1 VIRTF
6 RTMTIAAAAEA
17 AMMLGGCAATVD
29 TSTPTNFPAAAFKV
43 PLESS
48 KRLVLNLQLD
58 GRHPKDSGWQSFRKE
73 WVDIFEEQAKAKGL
87 QFAVQD
93 GDAKPT
99 GESGV
104 LLSVHIDDYKH
115 VTVGQR
121 LMLGIMTGNAYI
133 NAKASFRDLS
143 SGTAYGERHYN
154 TSSSAGQGIFAPVTP
169 KQLYAISEDVL
180 GQMNGR

>member
-1 VIRTF
+1 MRTF
-6 RTMTIAAAAEA
+6 RFLTTVAAAAA
-17 AMMLGGCAATVD
+17 AMMLGACAATLD
-29 TSTPTNFPAAAFKV
+29 TSTPNNFPASAIKV
-43 PLESS
+43 PVESS

-58 GRHPKDSGWQSFRKE
+58 AKHPKDSGWQSFRQE
-73 WVDIFEEQAKAKGL
+73 WVDIFTEQAKAKGV

-93 GDAKPT
+93 GEAKPT
-99 GESGV
+99 GEAGT

-121 LMLGIMTGNAYI
+121 VMLGIMTGNAYV

-143 SGTAYGERHYN
+143 TGAAYGERHYN

-180 GQMNGR
+180 SQVQGR